1 MATRRSTA
9 AKKSARK
16 RSVSKAVPVPTAERW
31 TAECRATFLAA
42 LAELAN
48 VAAAARVAGVPERS
62 PHYLKQIDPDFAAA
76 WDAAIDEGYNRL
88 ELLLLRRATY
98 GDNADGDD
106 APTISTSLALGLL
119 KARQTSHRRTPR
131 LPQPMYGEE
140 LRDELT
146 ARLAAMRR
154 GARA

>member
-1 MATRRSTA
+1 MAARSKVTG
-9 AKKSARK
+9 R
-16 RSVSKAVPVPTAERW
+16 KAVPKTRRIIAAPVPVAERW
-31 TAECRATFLAA
+31 TAERRATFLAA

-62 PHYLKQIDPDFAAA
+62 PYNLKRKDPAFAAA
-76 WDAAIDEGYNRL
+76 WEAAIDEGYARL

-98 GDNADGDD
+98 GEHADGAD
-106 APTISTSLALGLL
+106 APAISTSLALGLL
-119 KARQTSHRRTPR
+119 KARQTVARRIPR

-154 GARA
+154 GSAA